1 MNSCIFFLF
10 LLFPLAVS
18 GTELRLASTGN
29 TAYRIVIPARPDGTD
44 RYAAE
49 SLAKY
54 LKQGTGATFD
64 IVSTGEDLKSPA
76 IYVGLGE
83 TARRRLDGDPQ
94 AGLRDQEHVSRSVG
108 RDILLYGKGH
118 RASLYAVMEFLEYSI
133 GWRWYSPFEK
143 PVAPKRTTLTLK
155 PFFRKRGFDFVSRQL
170 AARFDGD
177 FYLQHGVNMG
187 LESKLRNRGQP
198 VPDYMRSWM
207 PNENFV
213 HTTFSYI
220 PPTPQDKYAKQFSW
234 QTKRDYFATNPEFFS
249 LGATG
254 ERVPNL
260 QLCFSNQGLRDE
272 FTKQVKRHIAL
283 SGERQIIMVD
293 AADRPGRFCHCDG
306 CVGLEK
312 KRQTPGGPLFDYLIE
327 LADTLRRE
335 HPQARVKTL
344 AYRRSQT
351 QIPPTLAE
359 GERLP
364 NNLIIDFAPIEDA
377 YFADWSHPN
386 AKIQETLQHLKDWAA
401 ITAPGNLWA
410 WMYPNPWGSGHVV
423 PVGNVERVI
432 TNMRLMHQIGVRGV
446 FLDHNGVNSRSGWSE
461 LQAYLVLKLS
471 QDINAD
477 TDVLIREFTDHVYGP
492 AAPLVRQYLD
502 DLENARKA
510 MKIFAP
516 GVTYKSR
523 NFDDRTFPY
532 LTTINIHRWQQSFG
546 RMLEL
551 TTDSPRHRSN
561 IDGLRRE
568 LDIAT
573 LWKWFA
579 LKKRFRNAYT
589 DHRPIAQRIAA
600 ADIAKSSAGIKPAWK
615 LGEGIVAD
623 FVTRIEAGGEKP
635 LPAQFAELPPDRV
648 RSYLPQNSRRG
659 NAPRNI
665 RDPKAAFGLAT
676 IIDEPG
682 QPFRCGFAEWKSRT
696 PAKVL
701 RGPDL
706 QFTPA
711 DIKPGQYQLHRLGE
725 FNVATDDSI
734 IWFGRSWQTA
744 VAIGSR
750 LHFPGET
757 SRWEAWLN
765 LKFDGKSWGGQGED
779 LVVCDRVILVRK
791 DGEAN

>member
-1 MNSCIFFLF
+1 MNLRI
-10 LLFPLAVS
+10 LFPILLLPLVVNGA
-18 GTELRLASTGN
+18 GLRLASGGKTE
-29 TAYRIVIPARPDGTD
+29 YRIVLPVQPEGMD

-49 SLAKY
+49 TMAKY
-54 LKQGTGATFD
+54 LKQSTGATFE
-64 IVSTGEDLKSPA
+64 IISTGDDSKTPA
-76 IYVGLGE
+76 IYVGLGRA
-83 TARRRLDGDPQ
+83 ARKRLDGDPL
-94 AGLRDQEHVSRSVG
+94 AGFRDQEHVARTVG

-118 RASLYAVMEFLEYSI
+118 RASLYAVMEFLESSI
-133 GWRWYSPFEK
+133 GWRWYSFVEEPVIPERPTITLEPFQ
-143 PVAPKRTTLTLK
+143 
-155 PFFRKRGFDFVSRQL
+155 RKGRFDFQRRHL
-170 AARFDGD
+170 ALRYNGE

-187 LESKLRNRGQP
+187 LETKLRKRGQA
-198 VPDYMRSWM
+198 VPEHLRSWM

-234 QTKRDYFATNPEFFS
+234 QTKRNYFATNPDFFS
-249 LGATG
+249 LSASGK
-254 ERVPNL
+254 RVPNL
-260 QLCFSNQGLRDE
+260 QLCFSNRALRDE
-272 FTKQVKRHIAL
+272 FTRQVRRHLAH

-293 AADRPGRFCHCDG
+293 AADRPGRFCHCEG
-306 CVGLEK
+306 CIGLEENH
-312 KRQTPGGPLFDYLIE
+312 RTPGGPLFDYLIE
-327 LADTLRRE
+327 LADTLRRD
-335 HPQARVKTL
+335 HPQARVTTL

-351 QIPPTLAE
+351 QIPPSLPE

-364 NNLIIDFAPIEDA
+364 DNLIIDFAPIEDA
-377 YFADWSHPN
+377 YFADWTHPD
-386 AKIQETLQHLKDWAA
+386 ARIQETLQHLKAWAA

-432 TNMRLMHQIGVRGV
+432 TNMRLMHRAGVRGI
-446 FLDHNGVNSRSGWSE
+446 FLDHHGVNSRSGWSE
-461 LQAYLVLKLS
+461 LQAWLVLKLA

-477 TDVLIREFTDHVYGP
+477 TDALIGEFTDHVYGP
-492 AAPLVRQYLD
+492 AAPLVRRYLT
-502 DLENARKA
+502 DLETARKA
-510 MKIFAP
+510 METFAP
-516 GVTYKSR
+516 GVSYKSR

-532 LTTINIHRWQQSFG
+532 LTTSNIRRWQQSFA

-551 TTDSPRHRSN
+551 TADLPRQHSN
-561 IDGLRRE
+561 IESLRRE
-568 LDIAT
+568 LDVAT

-579 LKKRFRNAYT
+579 LKKEFPADYT
-589 DHRPIAQRIAA
+589 DHRPIAERIAA

-635 LPAQFAELPPDRV
+635 LPSQFAQLPPDRV
-648 RSYLPQNSRRG
+648 RSYLPVNSRRG
-659 NAPRNI
+659 SAPRNI
-665 RDPKAAFGLAT
+665 RDPKAAFGIAT
-676 IIDEPG
+676 IVDQPG
-682 QPFRCGFAEWKSRT
+682 HPFRCGFAEWKSRT
-696 PAKVL
+696 PNNVL

-706 QFTPA
+706 EFTPA
-711 DIKPGQYQLHRLGE
+711 DIKPGEYQLHRLGE

-765 LKFDGKSWGGQGED
+765 LKFDGESWGGNGDD

-791 DGEAN
+791 DGPAK